1 MIFRSIFF
9 YLKYS
14 LLEVSCLKK
23 GLIILLMFSFLFVPI
38 VKAEN
43 DMAPTA
49 KSAIL
54 IEASTGKILYNK
66 NANERLAPASM
77 TKIMSM
83 LLIMEAIEKGQIS
96 LDDKVLI
103 SQNAAS
109 MGGSQLF
116 LQPNQTAKVEDLLKG
131 IAIASGNDAVVAM
144 AEKIGGT
151 EEKFVEMMN
160 KKAQELGLKNTQF
173 KNPHGLDTQDHYSS
187 SYDMAMM
194 AKELVKHETILN
206 YTSVYEEYLTKSDGT
221 ELWMVNTNKLVKFY
235 EGVDGLKTGYTAT
248 AGYCLTATAL
258 KNGMRLISVVMG
270 EDSSAN
276 RSTDT
281 VALLNYGFNSYKLN
295 TIVSKDKNLGQVKI
309 NKGQKEYANLRV
321 KDSVTELL
329 NINEKNK
336 KYTFQTDINN
346 VTAPIK
352 EGKKVGTLQV
362 KYKNKVV
369 KTADITIDRDVQK
382 ANLWDLFKRN
392 MSLVV
397 RGK

>member
-1 MIFRSIFF
+1 MI
-9 YLKYS
+9 
-14 LLEVSCLKK
+14 
-23 GLIILLMFSFLFVPI
+23 
-38 VKAEN
+38 
-43 DMAPTA
+43 
-49 KSAIL
+49 
-54 IEASTGKILYNK
+54 
-66 NANERLAPASM
+66 
-77 TKIMSM
+77 
-83 LLIMEAIEKGQIS
+83 
-96 LDDKVLI
+96 
-103 SQNAAS
+103 
-109 MGGSQLF
+109 
-116 LQPNQTAKVEDLLKG
+116 
-131 IAIASGNDAVVAM
+131 
-144 AEKIGGT
+144 
-151 EEKFVEMMN
+151 
-160 KKAQELGLKNTQF
+160 
-173 KNPHGLDTQDHYSS
+173 
-187 SYDMAMM
+187 
-194 AKELVKHETILN
+194 
-206 YTSVYEEYLTKSDGT
+206 TKSDGT

-295 TIVSKDKNLGQVKI
+295 TIVSKDKNLGQIKI